1 MYDERYMKVFLSEK
15 PSNMKKDFYLISQ
28 YFIPIDI
35 GTCKEI
41 VNLKFSENLIGIFEP
56 TIDKR
61 HACIL
66 FVTSNGI
73 CTKQMDYI
81 KFKEEYRRLR
91 INKLV

>member
-15 PSNMKKDFYLISQ
+15 PSNMIKDFYYISQ
-28 YFIPIDI
+28 YFITIDI
-35 GTCKEI
+35 ETCKEI
-41 VNLKFSENLIGIFEP
+41 VDLKFSEILIGIFEP

-73 CTKQMDYI
+73 CTKNIDYH
-81 KFKEEYRRLR
+81 KFKNDYRRLR
-91 INKLV
+91 INKII